1 MASADR
7 NDLVR
12 QDVARTADR
21 SPIKSESREVSEL
34 LGTQILFR
42 RFATVI
48 VSFVLLM
55 ISLIMRNLYKAASAT
70 GDEHVGV
77 QAATTPRSLA
87 ADLGTSF
94 VGIVG
99 EVLVHRGC
107 GLASSTSIAP
117 PAVPQTERRV
127 DIDPSVAFACKP

>member
-7 NDLVR
+7 NNLIR

-21 SPIKSESREVSEL
+21 SPTKSVSREVSEL

-48 VSFVLLM
+48 VGFVRLM
-55 ISLIMRNLYKAASAT
+55 ISLTMGNLYKAGSAT

-77 QAATTPRSLA
+77 QFTTAPRPLA
-87 ADLGTSF
+87 ADLETSL
-94 VGIVG
+94 VGIIG

-107 GLASSTSIAP
+107 G
-117 PAVPQTERRV
+117 
-127 DIDPSVAFACKP
+127 